1 MAKPE
6 KEKINLSVKLIMV
19 ESKDD
24 YGISKESI
32 NQSLKQT
39 FCRNSN
45 SNLRAEYLQVGA
57 LLLRP
62 EKEQIYQNL
71 SLSSVSMTAR

>member
-45 SNLRAEYLQVGA
+45 SNLRAEYLQVDA

>member
-6 KEKINLSVKLIMV
+6 KEKINLLVKLIMV